1 MGKWKNWL
9 ANIIDKAEDQW
20 DELKTTVKTK
30 MNLFDPL
37 EILVFNCYAT
47 DNQVFV
53 FGRVLEHKK
62 NPAPQADDNWLQNFA
77 IAYRRMN
84 SDEVPDALVQIAF
97 EDKTYEV
104 STDEEGYFWFEIP
117 RNGAAL
123 PTHLEVVLL
132 DAPVPHEKN
141 IRTQAELIT
150 PSANA
155 QIAIVSDI
163 DDTILLTG
171 ATSLLDMAKTTFF
184 QNAHTRSTFVGVS
197 PLYQALAK
205 GKTEDAQQPVF
216 YVSSSPWNLHDLLT
230 DFIDIN
236 HIPAGNL
243 CLRDY
248 GTDENK
254 ILMGTHGEHKLM
266 TIYRFL
272 QIYPKL
278 SFVLL
283 GDSGQEDAIIYRT
296 VAKNFPNR
304 VVAIYI
310 RDAKVEAKKEW
321 MQTQMAEAQKD
332 GIEMLWSEHSL
343 DFAQDAFNKNL
354 ISAQGL
360 ELVKNHKL

>member
-1 MGKWKNWL
+1 M
-9 ANIIDKAEDQW
+9 
-20 DELKTTVKTK
+20 
-30 MNLFDPL
+30 
-37 EILVFNCYAT
+37 
-47 DNQVFV
+47 
-53 FGRVLEHKK
+53 
-62 NPAPQADDNWLQNFA
+62 
-77 IAYRRMN
+77 
-84 SDEVPDALVQIAF
+84 
-97 EDKTYEV
+97 
-104 STDEEGYFWFEIP
+104 
-117 RNGAAL
+117 